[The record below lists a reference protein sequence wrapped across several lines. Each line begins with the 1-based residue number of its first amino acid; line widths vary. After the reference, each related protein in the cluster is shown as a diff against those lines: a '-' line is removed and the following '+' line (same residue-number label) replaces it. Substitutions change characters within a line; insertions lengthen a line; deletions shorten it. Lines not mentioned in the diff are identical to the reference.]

1 MSTQSTLC
9 PHLEMLLFCILLI
22 PILTEPNNHNIECH
36 LPPTFQSWF
45 TITDLHIWLLTV
57 RLRALPSPHGNYF
70 VQALIDH
77 FFLDVED
84 RIRAVLQPGLVSE
97 PYTVKSEF
105 YSVPKINTGN
115 GKPIRRAPERLVT
128 QQMKIFREQ
137 WNGMG
142 LALDL
147 GLVRGDTEMAG
158 AVWRNLL
165 GARGARGI
173 VLPGGNEKA
182 SFRRSINPVGEIE
195 KYGEMD
201 EQALKIEEA
210 KDDES
215 GVHDFGP
222 DEADQYVRYPET
234 MVTLITYMRREL
246 IRLEAM
252 SDGTILGA
260 MKIGTERRGVSD
272 MRFGRVKG

>member
-1 MSTQSTLC
+1 
-9 PHLEMLLFCILLI
+9 
-22 PILTEPNNHNIECH
+22 
-36 LPPTFQSWF
+36 
-45 TITDLHIWLLTV
+45 
-57 RLRALPSPHGNYF
+57 

-84 RIRAVLQPGLVSE
+84 RIRSVLQPGLVPE
-97 PYTVKSEF
+97 PYTSKSEF
-105 YSVPKINTGN
+105 YSTPKALSGD
-115 GKPIRRAPERLVT
+115 GKAVRRAPERLVT

-147 GLVRGDTEMAG
+147 GLVRGDMEMAA

-173 VLPGGNEKA
+173 VLPGQNVA
-182 SFRRSINPVGEIE
+182 FRRSINPVGEIE
-195 KYGEMD
+195 KYSNMD
-201 EQALKIEEA
+201 ERTLEIEEA
-210 KDDES
+210 KDDGS

-222 DEADQYVRYPET
+222 DESDQYVRYPET
-234 MVTLITYMRREL
+234 MVTLITYIRREL
-246 IRLEAM
+246 VRLEGI
-252 SDGTILGA
+252 SDEDILGA

-272 MRFGRVKG
+272 MRFGPVKG